1 MFLSNKKCRIYAAYG
16 VLQTPKF
23 LLMIRG
29 GGENGKE
36 NIRFS
41 WDGYYAYRDSLGES
55 LEFCLNKPD
64 EPETVQ
70 FGWGWKE
77 IV

>member
-1 MFLSNKKCRIYAAYG
+1 MGKK
-16 VLQTPKF
+16 
-23 LLMIRG
+23 
-29 GGENGKE
+29 

-55 LEFCLNKPD
+55 LEFCVNPPD
-64 EPETVQ
+64 GTRRMEPETVQ
-70 FGWGWKE
+70 FGWSWKE